1 MIKIAIGCLLVGALG
16 GAVMAAI
23 IFRGQRPPWALAIAH
38 GALGALG
45 LVLLLVAV
53 AGGAAGLIQA
63 GLAVL
68 VLAALGGFYL
78 VSFHARNLDHPRPV
92 IIVHALVAVVGVGLL
107 IAGVLGGA

>member
-16 GAVMAAI
+16 GAVMAAT
-23 IFRGQRPPWALAIAH
+23 IFRGRRPPWALTVGH

-45 LVLLLVAV
+45 LVLLLLAV
-53 AGGAAGLIQA
+53 AGGAAGLVQA

-78 VSFHARNLDHPRPV
+78 VSFHARKMDHPRPV
-92 IIVHALVAVVGVGLL
+92 IIVHALAALTGVVLL